1 MRAEKV
7 IYTLL
12 GADVGV
18 IALVG
23 AKVYPSRI
31 PQNTVMPAIVYEA
44 ISGHE
49 ITPID
54 AQAGYQLMRTRI
66 QVTAMGK
73 NYADVKNVIEAAR
86 VACLY
91 KSGTIGGVKVL
102 SITRDGM
109 GPDLRDDALALYIQS
124 IDFMVTHYEQ

>member
-49 ITPID
+49 ITPMMPKLAISSC
-54 AQAGYQLMRTRI
+54 APASRSQRWERTMR
-66 QVTAMGK
+66 M
-73 NYADVKNVIEAAR
+73 
-86 VACLY
+86 
-91 KSGTIGGVKVL
+91 
-102 SITRDGM
+102 
-109 GPDLRDDALALYIQS
+109 
-124 IDFMVTHYEQ
+124 